1 LVGVPYTIVL
11 MLADSTPAV
20 EATWRDF
27 SERHGLD
34 LTMVL
39 QSEQIDRYV
48 GIDPDERQQLM
59 ECALSIICADCR
71 A

>member
-1 LVGVPYTIVL
+1 MVL
-11 MLADSTPAV
+11 MLVDSTPAV

-39 QSEQIDRYV
+39 QSEQIDRYR
-48 GIDPDERQQLM
+48 GE
-59 ECALSIICADCR
+59 
-71 A
+71 

>member
-1 LVGVPYTIVL
+1 MTVL
-11 MLADSTPAV
+11 MLVDSTPAV

-39 QSEQIDRYV
+39 QSEQINRRRVD
-48 GIDPDERQQLM
+48 
-59 ECALSIICADCR
+59 
-71 A
+71 

>member
-1 LVGVPYTIVL
+1 LVGQSYMTAL
-11 MLADSTPAV
+11 MVVDSTPAV

-39 QSEQIDRYV
+39 QSEQMH
-48 GIDPDERQQLM
+48 RQR
-59 ECALSIICADCR
+59 EN
-71 A
+71 